1 MQITKI
7 PFVMAGMAYCE
18 KHYDF
23 ARLLIQLAAEV
34 LEHAGGV
41 AISSHGRRGSQ

>member
-7 PFVMAGMAYCE
+7 PFVMAGRAYCE

-23 ARLLIQLAAEV
+23 ARLLIF
-34 LEHAGGV
+34 EHAGGV
-41 AISSHGRRGSQ
+41 AISSQGRRGSQ